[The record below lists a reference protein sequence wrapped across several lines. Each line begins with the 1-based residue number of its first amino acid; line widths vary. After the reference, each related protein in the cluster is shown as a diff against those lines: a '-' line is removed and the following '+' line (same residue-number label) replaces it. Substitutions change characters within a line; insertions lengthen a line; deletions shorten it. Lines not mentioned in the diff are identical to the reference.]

1 MAIRKTQCINNHFFD
16 GNKYT
21 ACPICG
27 APEKGNNE
35 NTDNNELR
43 IVPENVNNILQN
55 VPENA
60 DDGPIA
66 LTDDAEVE
74 NNPENKKKS
83 GLFSFKREKKNK
95 EEINIPDDKTTVL
108 GDLPKVGHTINS
120 DNDVKPEKV
129 DEEVNATVVSAA
141 DVKAVNESVEEKT
154 TETEDIYSAKAAS
167 EPTVAPSL
175 TKQIEEKAETVDS
188 KTVGRYT
195 TDNAEPTV
203 GWLVSLKGSTQGMS
217 FELNEGKNS
226 IGRMRTNKVV
236 LDSEQSVSREKHAY
250 VIFDSKNNNFYIQS
264 GETDKMTYLNSEP
277 VFVPQ
282 NLAPYDKIELGNC
295 ELLFVPLCGDAF
307 SWDGYI
313 E

>member
-21 ACPICG
+21 VCPICG
-27 APEKGNNE
+27 APEKGNS
-35 NTDNNELR
+35 
-43 IVPENVNNILQN
+43 ENVENIEQREVPDTVDIFPN
-55 VPENA
+55 VPDNA
-60 DDGPIA
+60 EDGPVA
-66 LTDDAEVE
+66 LTDVEEVE
-74 NNPENKKKS
+74 IKPEKKEKT

-95 EEINIPDDKTTVL
+95 EVINIPDDKTTGL
-108 GDLPKVGHTINS
+108 GDLPNVEPVVNS

-129 DEEVNATVVSAA
+129 DEEVKATVVSAT
-141 DVKAVNESVEEKT
+141 DVNAVKESVEDKAE
-154 TETEDIYSAKAAS
+154 EIEDIYSEKTVS
-167 EPTVAPSL
+167 ESTATPSL
-175 TKQIEEKAETVDS
+175 AKQIEEKAETVDS

-250 VIFDSKNNNFYIQS
+250 VIFDSKNNDFYVQS

-277 VFVPQ
+277 VLVPQ
-282 NLAPYDKIELGNC
+282 KLAPYDKIELGDC